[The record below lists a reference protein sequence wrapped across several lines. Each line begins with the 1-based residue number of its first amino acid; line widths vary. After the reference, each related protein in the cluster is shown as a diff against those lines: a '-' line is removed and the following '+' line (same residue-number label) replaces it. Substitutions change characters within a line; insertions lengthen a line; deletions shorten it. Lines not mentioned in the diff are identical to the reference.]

1 MIRAPLF
8 AFVALAVAC
17 APPASEPP
25 AEPPAAEAPAAPQTR
40 EEATA
45 QDTCGAGAYQD
56 RIGTNVSQMDVQPG
70 ARVVGPDT
78 MVTQD
83 FSPDRLNVLV
93 DAQGV
98 ITGFACY

>member
-1 MIRAPLF
+1 MIRASL
-8 AFVALAVAC
+8 AALALLAAAC
-17 APPASEPP
+17 APPAVETP
-25 AEPPAAEAPAAPQTR
+25 AEPPAAAGPQTR

-45 QDTCGAGAYQD
+45 LDTCGASAYQD
-56 RIGTNVSQMDVQPG
+56 RIGTPVSQMDVQPG

-78 MVTQD
+78 MVTED
-83 FSPDRLNVLV
+83 FVPDRLNILV

>member
-1 MIRAPLF
+1 MIRASLF
-8 AFVALAVAC
+8 ALSLLAAAC
-17 APPASEPP
+17 APPASDPP
-25 AEPPAAEAPAAPQTR
+25 AEQPPAEAPGPQTR

-45 QDTCGAGAYQD
+45 QDTCGAGAYRD
-56 RIGTNVSQMDVQPG
+56 RIGTNVSGMDVQPG

-78 MVTQD
+78 MVTED
-83 FSPDRLNVLV
+83 FRPDRLNILV

>member
-1 MIRAPLF
+1 MIRASL
-8 AFVALAVAC
+8 VALALVAAAC
-17 APPASEPP
+17 T
-25 AEPPAAEAPAAPQTR
+25 PPAAENDAAAPDPAITSPQTR

-45 QDTCGAGAYQD
+45 QDACGAGAYQD
-56 RIGTNVSQMDVQPG
+56 RIGTNVGQMDVQPG

-78 MVTQD
+78 MVTED
-83 FSPDRLNVLV
+83 FRPDRLNILT